1 MLKEKAISDHYTLLG
16 FGNKTIKNMIERDK
30 KCRLLWKKGKE
41 KIPKCNQRRHRIELI
56 KLSTTIYEVF
66 VVNLINRI
74 KIIIDLKTKAIKDY
88 WLNSFEPI
96 MKELDKL
103 LWKQEE
109 KCVKNCRNT
118 AFGFCFCKDTKGNY
132 LNN

>member
-16 FGNKTIKNMIERDK
+16 FGDKTIKKMIEHDK
-30 KCRLLWKKGKE
+30 KCKLLFKKGKE
-41 KIPKCNQRRHRIELI
+41 KIPKCNHRRHRIELI

-66 VVNLINRI
+66 IVNLINRI

-88 WLNSFEPI
+88 WKNSFEPI

-103 LWKQEE
+103 LWVREE

-118 AFGFCFCKDTKGNY
+118 SFSFCFCKDTKGNY
-132 LNN
+132 LSN